1 MTDDE
6 QGGATT
12 VIDRIHVHCEV
23 RGSGRPLLLI
33 LGLGADVSEHTALI
47 DALAT
52 HSQVIAFDN
61 RGSGRSD
68 KPDAP
73 YTIELM
79 AADALGVLDLLGVG
93 HADIL
98 GMSLGGRIALELAL
112 RHPDRVDKL
121 ILLSTSARTIPSW
134 RRRHLYPL
142 LAGLPLGR
150 SKYPQPRYAFQRQMA
165 ASAGYD
171 ATGRLDELMVP
182 TLILH
187 GRRDRSAPL
196 ALAEEMRSR
205 IPGARMTV
213 FPGGHLF
220 FMFRQ
225 RKRFEAAVAEYLAE
239 DL

>member
-1 MTDDE
+1 VSDAA
-6 QGGATT
+6 QSGASGG
-12 VIDRIHVHCEV
+12 INGIHVHCEV
-23 RGSGRPLLLI
+23 RGRGHPLLLI
-33 LGLGADVSEHTALI
+33 LGLGIDVSESTTLI
-47 DALAT
+47 DALAE

-61 RGSGRSD
+61 RGAGRTD

-79 AADALGVLDLLGVG
+79 AADALGVMDVLGVG
-93 HADIL
+93 HADVL

-121 ILLSTSARTIPSW
+121 ILLSTSARIIPSW

-142 LAGLPLGR
+142 LSAQPLGR
-150 SKYPQPRYAFQRQMA
+150 SKYPQPRYAFKRQME
-165 ASAGYD
+165 ASSGYD
-171 ATGRLDELMVP
+171 ATALLDELMAP

-196 ALAEEMRSR
+196 ALAEEMRDR

-220 FMFRQ
+220 FLFRQ
-225 RKRFEAAVAEYLAE
+225 RQRFLNAVAEFLSE
-239 DL
+239 P